1 MYETIVTID
10 GMMCSMCTAHVN
22 ECIRNN
28 FNVKKVK
35 ATLGSGG
42 RTVIVSEAPLD
53 KEKLEEKIESFG
65 YKLTSFTT
73 QEYKKKSLF
82 DIFK

>member
-28 FNVKKVK
+28 FDVKKVK
-35 ATLGSGG
+35 ATLSGGG

-53 KEKLEEKIESFG
+53 KEKLEEKIESLG

-82 DIFK
+82 DIFR